1 MVPTEILAEQH
12 ADSLYQLFEKW
23 GLNIALLTSSVKGKR
38 RRELLERLKEGDI
51 DILVGTHA
59 LIQDE
64 VEFQQLGLVITD
76 EQHRFGVEQ
85 RKNCEAKDRTQMF
98 CL

>member
-1 MVPTEILAEQH
+1 MPIHFTSCLKNGAE
-12 ADSLYQLFEKW
+12 YCP
-23 GLNIALLTSSVKGKR
+23 LTSSVKGKR
-38 RRELLERLKEGDI
+38 RRELLERLKEGEI

-85 RKNCEAKDRTQMF
+85 RKN
-98 CL
+98 

>member
-12 ADSLYQLFEKW
+12 ADSLVSLFEN
-23 GLNIALLTSSVKGKR
+23 LDVNVALLTSSVKGKR
-38 RRELLERLKEGDI
+38 RRELLARLQEGEI

-59 LIQDE
+59 LIQDD
-64 VEFQQLGLVITD
+64 VHFKQLGLVITD

-85 RKNCEAKDRTQMF
+85 RKN
-98 CL
+98 